1 MPHAGQ
7 TGTVNEISKKV
18 RQCLGSSAWVAS
30 CLPPADAVKR
40 KEEAGGEGGLFLSPS
55 PAGSDFL
62 SAGITSGPQVRRDPA
77 ATGWPVGWFCFFC
90 LFHHS
95 CCVSARNSS
104 TLAVNW

>member
-77 ATGWPVGWFCFFC
+77 ATGWPDESSDGRERIFFLHVIKERRGVRRC
-90 LFHHS
+90 G
-95 CCVSARNSS
+95 
-104 TLAVNW
+104 